1 MLLTRP
7 FMKTV
12 GRLKL
17 AVLFFLT
24 ITVADFFNIQGE
36 DPMRACFDQRCRH
49 YRMAEMHLTAPIV
62 PLQTSGT
69 LDCKWNENSLSHR
82 ASAYSNRLGALHLA
96 Q

>member
-1 MLLTRP
+1 MLLTQAVHQT
-7 FMKTV
+7 F

-49 YRMAEMHLTAPIV
+49 YRMAEM
-62 PLQTSGT
+62 
-69 LDCKWNENSLSHR
+69 D
-82 ASAYSNRLGALHLA
+82 
-96 Q
+96 